1 MIAQA
6 TTALPR
12 PRTTPARHHPD
23 GGSGAGVAH
32 LRLAKPPA
40 SRRANH
46 RHGTAGPPRVSS
58 GPAGGAVTRLAGQR
72 ERAVLTRWV
81 RTQRINMIR
90 HADSLRAFGRDEFGT
105 SPAAPSAAHVDAV
118 NAFIGL
124 FRSRLQEGARWVD
137 AAATMAE
144 REPTSARL
152 RVLLDRKDRVGVS
165 VLYAEGIWDFY
176 FDLFVQR
183 LSAFGE
189 RLRAVDRIAA
199 NCYEDLYIGIGSAQP
214 TPRLLPFTYAASG
227 FGPATY
233 RRGVPIRRL
242 RHHPNLFPLIMLPQH
257 RLDNPWAM
265 SSVLHEVSHNLQAD
279 LKMWDIMP
287 GLLHRRLTS
296 EGISEQVAAIWA
308 IWHKEVTAD
317 MYALVLGGPPAVE
330 SLMDVVGRSA
340 RPTLTFT
347 AIGVHPTPYLRVFI
361 SLILLRRMGFPAQAA
376 ALDRV
381 WRHLYPEGGRGSIPA
396 PLLTTFDA
404 AAESVVDTIVFRPHP
419 QFGGKSLIQAVPF
432 GPDQL
437 AILKTAGRRLAQG
450 QDPGSVP
457 LRLMIGAARF
467 ALDQQLAS
475 PQAIT
480 DNFYRILGRR

>member
-1 MIAQA
+1 MPTHAAAAQPA
-6 TTALPR
+6 RPLGGPR
-12 PRTTPARHHPD
+12 PR
-23 GGSGAGVAH
+23 GAG
-32 LRLAKPPA
+32 PA
-40 SRRANH
+40 PRAGH
-46 RHGTAGPPRVSS
+46 AARAA
-58 GPAGGAVTRLAGQR
+58 PAGHR
-72 ERAVLTRWV
+72 EHTLLRRWV
-81 RTQRINMIR
+81 HIQRINLNR
-90 HADSLRAFGRDEFGT
+90 HADSLRAFAKDEFGT
-105 SPAAPSAAHVDAV
+105 GAAAPSVAHVEAV
-118 NAFIGL
+118 NAFVGQ
-124 FRSRLQEGARWVD
+124 FRGRLQEAARWVD

-152 RVLLDRKDRVGVS
+152 RVLLDRKHNVGIS

-183 LSAFGE
+183 LSAFAE
-189 RLRAVDRIAA
+189 RLLAVDRIAA

-214 TPRLLPFTYAASG
+214 TPRLLPFSYASSG

-279 LKMWDIMP
+279 LKMWDVMP
-287 GLLHRRLTS
+287 GLLYRRLTS
-296 EGISEQVAAIWA
+296 ERIPEQVAAIWA
-308 IWHKEVTAD
+308 AWHKEITAD

-340 RPTLTFT
+340 PATLTFT
-347 AIGVHPTPYLRVFI
+347 PGGVHPTPYLRVFI
-361 SLILLRRMGFPAQAA
+361 SLILLRRMGFRATAA
-376 ALDRV
+376 ALGRV
-381 WRHLYPEGGRGSIPA
+381 WRHLYPEGGHGLIPA
-396 PLLTTFDA
+396 PLLRTFDA

-437 AILKTAGRRLAQG
+437 AVLKLAGQRLAQG
-450 QDPGSVP
+450 QDPGSIP
-457 LRLMIGAARF
+457 LRFMIGAARF
-467 ALDQQLAS
+467 AIDKGLAT

-480 DNFYRILGRR
+480 DNFYRTLGRR

>member
-1 MIAQA
+1 MPTHAA
-6 TTALPR
+6 TAPPARPPSGPR
-12 PRTTPARHHPD
+12 PR
-23 GGSGAGVAH
+23 S
-32 LRLAKPPA
+32 
-40 SRRANH
+40 
-46 RHGTAGPPRVSS
+46 AGPAPR
-58 GPAGGAVTRLAGQR
+58 AGHTARAAPAGQR
-72 ERAVLTRWV
+72 ERTLLRRWV
-81 RTQRINMIR
+81 HIQRINLNR
-90 HADSLRAFGRDEFGT
+90 HADSLRAFAKDEFGT
-105 SPAAPSAAHVDAV
+105 GAAAPSVAHVEAV
-118 NAFIGL
+118 NAFIGQ
-124 FRSRLQEGARWVD
+124 FRGRLQEAARWVD

-152 RVLLDRKDRVGVS
+152 RILLDRKHNVGIS

-183 LSAFGE
+183 LSAFAE
-189 RLRAVDRIAA
+189 RLLAVDRIAA

-214 TPRLLPFTYAASG
+214 TPRLLPFSYASSG

-257 RLDNPWAM
+257 RLDNPWAL

-279 LKMWDIMP
+279 LKMWDVMP
-287 GLLHRRLTS
+287 GLLYRRLTS
-296 EGISEQVAAIWA
+296 ERIPEQVAAIWA
-308 IWHKEVTAD
+308 AWHKEVTAD

-340 RPTLTFT
+340 PATLTFT
-347 AIGVHPTPYLRVFI
+347 PGGVHPTPYLRVFI
-361 SLILLRRMGFPAQAA
+361 SLILLRRMGFRATAA
-376 ALDRV
+376 ALGRV
-381 WRHLYPEGGRGSIPA
+381 WRHLYPEGGHGLIPA
-396 PLLTTFDA
+396 PLLRTFDA

-437 AILKTAGRRLAQG
+437 AVLKLAGQRLAQG
-450 QDPGSVP
+450 QDPGSIP
-457 LRLMIGAARF
+457 LRFMIGAARF
-467 ALDQQLAS
+467 AIDKGLAT

-480 DNFYRILGRR
+480 DNFYRTLGRR

>member
-1 MIAQA
+1 MPTRAA
-6 TTALPR
+6 TAAPTRPPGGPR
-12 PRTTPARHHPD
+12 ADHAT
-23 GGSGAGVAH
+23 
-32 LRLAKPPA
+32 
-40 SRRANH
+40 RA
-46 RHGTAGPPRVSS
+46 AP
-58 GPAGGAVTRLAGQR
+58 AGQR
-72 ERAVLTRWV
+72 ERTLLRRWV
-81 RTQRINMIR
+81 HIQRINLNR
-90 HADSLRAFGRDEFGT
+90 HADSLRAFAKDEFGT
-105 SPAAPSAAHVDAV
+105 GAAAPSVAHVEAV
-118 NAFIGL
+118 NSFIGQ
-124 FRSRLQEGARWVD
+124 FRSRLQEAARWVD

-144 REPTSARL
+144 REPTCARL
-152 RVLLDRKDRVGVS
+152 RVLLDRKHNVGIS

-189 RLRAVDRIAA
+189 RLLAVDRIAA

-214 TPRLLPFTYAASG
+214 TPRLLPFSYASSG

-287 GLLHRRLTS
+287 GLLYRRLTS
-296 EGISEQVAAIWA
+296 ERIPEQVAAIWA
-308 IWHKEVTAD
+308 AWHKEVTAD

-340 RPTLTFT
+340 PATLTYT
-347 AIGVHPTPYLRVFI
+347 PGGVHPTPYLRVFI
-361 SLILLRRMGFPAQAA
+361 SLILLRRMGFRATAA
-376 ALDRV
+376 ALGRV
-381 WRHLYPEGGRGSIPA
+381 WRHLYPEGGRGLIPDS
-396 PLLTTFDA
+396 LLRTFDA

-437 AILKTAGRRLAQG
+437 AILKVAGQRLAQG
-450 QDPGSVP
+450 KDPGSIP
-457 LRLMIGAARF
+457 LRFMIGAARF
-467 ALDQQLAS
+467 AIDKRLAT
-475 PQAIT
+475 PQVIT
-480 DNFYRILGRR
+480 DNFYRTLGRR

>member
-1 MIAQA
+1 MM
-6 TTALPR
+6 TTVPSLPR
-12 PRTTPARHHPD
+12 PQSRRPHR
-23 GGSGAGVAH
+23 GGASGAGPGDVRAATPIRPSGVPPRRGG
-32 LRLAKPPA
+32 LRAPRITSHP
-40 SRRANH
+40 
-46 RHGTAGPPRVSS
+46 AGP
-58 GPAGGAVTRLAGQR
+58 TRGSQLTGR
-72 ERAVLTRWV
+72 LERSLLSRWV
-81 RTQRINMIR
+81 KVQRINLLR
-90 HADSLRAFGRDEFGT
+90 HADSLRAFARDEFGT
-105 SPAAPSAAHVDAV
+105 GPAAPSTAHVEAV
-118 NAFIGL
+118 NAFIGQ
-124 FRSRLQEGARWVD
+124 FRSRLQEAARWVD

-152 RVLLDRKDRVGVS
+152 RVMLDRKDRVGVS

-296 EGISEQVAAIWA
+296 EGIPEQVAAIWA

-347 AIGVHPTPYLRVFI
+347 AVGVHPTPYLRVFI
-361 SLILLRRMGFPAQAA
+361 SLILLRRMGFPAEAA
-376 ALDRV
+376 ALGRV

-396 PLLTTFDA
+396 SMLRTFDA
-404 AAESVVDTIVFRPHP
+404 AAESVVDTIVFRPHS
-419 QFGGKSLIQAVPF
+419 QFGGKSLIQSVPF

-450 QDPGSVP
+450 QDPGSIP
-457 LRLMIGAARF
+457 LRFMIGAARF
-467 ALDQQLAS
+467 ALDQRLAS

-480 DNFYRILGRR
+480 DNFYRTLGRR

>member
-1 MIAQA
+1 MISPVSTAPPGPRAQ
-6 TTALPR
+6 PR
-12 PRTTPARHHPD
+12 GVMRTRAPAR
-23 GGSGAGVAH
+23 GSSRPARPGVVTQ
-32 LRLAKPPA
+32 L
-40 SRRANH
+40 
-46 RHGTAGPPRVSS
+46 AGP
-58 GPAGGAVTRLAGQR
+58 G
-72 ERAVLTRWV
+72 ERALLRRWV
-81 RTQRINMIR
+81 KVQRINLLR
-90 HADSLRAFGRDEFGT
+90 HADSLRAFAKDEFGT
-105 SPAAPSAAHVDAV
+105 GPAAPSVAHVEAV
-118 NAFIGL
+118 NAFIGQ
-124 FRSRLQEGARWVD
+124 FRGRLQEGARWVD

-189 RLRAVDRIAA
+189 RLLAVDRIAA

-233 RRGVPIRRL
+233 RRGVPVRRL
-242 RHHPNLFPLIMLPQH
+242 RQHPNLFPLIMLPQH

-279 LKMWDIMP
+279 LKMWDVMP
-287 GLLHRRLTS
+287 GLLHQRLTA
-296 EGISEQVAAIWA
+296 EGIPEEVAAIWA
-308 IWHKEVTAD
+308 VWHKEVTAD

-340 RPTLTFT
+340 RPTLTFSPV
-347 AIGVHPTPYLRVFI
+347 GVHPTPYLRVFI
-361 SLILLRRMGFPAQAA
+361 SLILLRRMGFPAEAA
-376 ALDRV
+376 ALGRV

-396 PLLTTFDA
+396 LLLGTFGP
-404 AAESVVDTIVFRPHP
+404 AAESVVDTIVFRPHR
-419 QFGGKSLIQAVPF
+419 QFGGKSLIQALPF
-432 GPDQL
+432 GQDQL
-437 AILKTAGRRLAQG
+437 TVLRTAGQRLAQG
-450 QDPGSVP
+450 QDPGTIP
-457 LRLMIGAARF
+457 LRFMIGAARF
-467 ALDQQLAS
+467 ALGRQLAS